1 MEEMED
7 IHLELFIGKKEKK
20 YTYML
25 EDMEL
30 LAKGLKLL
38 QMEIQ
43 RFHPRGT
50 VPDTPLWHRFSPVI
64 VTIPTVSLACP
75 PRSSACLK

>member
-7 IHLELFIGKKEKK
+7 IHLELFIWKKEKK

-30 LAKGLKLL
+30 
-38 QMEIQ
+38 M
-43 RFHPRGT
+43 R
-50 VPDTPLWHRFSPVI
+50 
-64 VTIPTVSLACP
+64 
-75 PRSSACLK
+75 